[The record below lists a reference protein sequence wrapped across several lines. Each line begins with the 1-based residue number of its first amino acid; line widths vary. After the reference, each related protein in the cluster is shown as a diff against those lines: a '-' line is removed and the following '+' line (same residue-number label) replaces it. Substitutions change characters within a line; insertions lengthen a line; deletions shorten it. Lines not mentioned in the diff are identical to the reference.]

1 MQGNAEY
8 IPILQSRLDG
18 DVAILEVGT
27 FGVPGTVKRIVKNSN
42 IQSGLI
48 TNITPDHLNDLGSFM
63 DYAHVKG
70 EFIEIMSGKST
81 IKVLKKVNK
90 TTLDE
95 EIAKYVAYHRYYQRL
110 IAIRIISEG
119 HSIAEAA
126 RIIGKSYQT
135 VHRWAK
141 TCESEGLEGL
151 KPSFGGGRPSKLTY
165 DQLIE
170 LDKIIEE
177 TPNMSMKDVH
187 LIVNKKFDV
196 DYSLKQIG
204 KIVKKLGYNYSKA
217 YPKFSKSPEDAEE
230 QLKKT

>member
-1 MQGNAEY
+1 
-8 IPILQSRLDG
+8 
-18 DVAILEVGT
+18 
-27 FGVPGTVKRIVKNSN
+27 
-42 IQSGLI
+42 
-48 TNITPDHLNDLGSFM
+48 
-63 DYAHVKG
+63 
-70 EFIEIMSGKST
+70 MSGKST
-81 IKVLKKVNK
+81 IEVLNKVNK

-141 TCESEGLEGL
+141 TCEAEGLEGL

-170 LDKIIEE
+170 LDKIIDER
-177 TPNMSMKDVH
+177 PNMSMKDVH
-187 LIVNKKFDV
+187 LLVNDKFNV

-230 QLKKT
+230 QLKKLKRTQCNNKRYYSLI

>member
-1 MQGNAEY
+1 
-8 IPILQSRLDG
+8 
-18 DVAILEVGT
+18 
-27 FGVPGTVKRIVKNSN
+27 
-42 IQSGLI
+42 
-48 TNITPDHLNDLGSFM
+48 
-63 DYAHVKG
+63 
-70 EFIEIMSGKST
+70 MSGKST

-165 DQLIE
+165 GQLIE

>member
-1 MQGNAEY
+1 MNDK
-8 IPILQSRLDG
+8 IL
-18 DVAILEVGT
+18 
-27 FGVPGTVKRIVKNSN
+27 
-42 IQSGLI
+42 
-48 TNITPDHLNDLGSFM
+48 
-63 DYAHVKG
+63 
-70 EFIEIMSGKST
+70 IMSGKSK
-81 IKVLKKVNK
+81 INVLNKVTK
-90 TTLDE
+90 TALDE
-95 EIAKYVAYHRYYQRL
+95 EIAEYVAYHRYYQRL
-110 IAIRIISEG
+110 IAIRIVSEG

-165 DQLIE
+165 EQMIE
-170 LDKIIEE
+170 LDKYIEK
-177 TPNMSMKDVH
+177 TPNISMKEVLLH
-187 LIVNKKFDV
+187 VNENYGV

-204 KIVKKLGYNYSKA
+204 VITDKLGYSYSKA

>member
-1 MQGNAEY
+1 
-8 IPILQSRLDG
+8 
-18 DVAILEVGT
+18 
-27 FGVPGTVKRIVKNSN
+27 
-42 IQSGLI
+42 
-48 TNITPDHLNDLGSFM
+48 
-63 DYAHVKG
+63 
-70 EFIEIMSGKST
+70 MSGKST
-81 IKVLKKVNK
+81 IEVLNKVNK

-141 TCESEGLEGL
+141 TCEAEGLEGL

-170 LDKIIEE
+170 LDKIIDE

-187 LIVNKKFDV
+187 FLVNDKFNV